1 MISDLDKPTINSA
14 DTRPAEGTTMNISCI
29 VDGQPTP
36 TISWTM
42 NGSPLKTSENSEIFL
57 RNNTK
62 QLTIMNL
69 NRTDSGEYRCVA
81 MNSRGNVSSDGI
93 ALSVQ
98 CKKTFFHPFSFFFL
112 VNIVAFKS
120 LDKLLN
126 YLLDFLYF

>member
-1 MISDLDKPTINSA
+1 
-14 DTRPAEGTTMNISCI
+14 
-29 VDGQPTP
+29 
-36 TISWTM
+36 
-42 NGSPLKTSENSEIFL
+42 
-57 RNNTK
+57 
-62 QLTIMNL
+62 MNL

>member
-57 RNNTK
+57 RNNNK
-62 QLTIMNL
+62 QLTIMN
-69 NRTDSGEYRCVA
+69 RQWRIPMCGDEQSWKC
-81 MNSRGNVSSDGI
+81 
-93 ALSVQ
+93 
-98 CKKTFFHPFSFFFL
+98 FF
-112 VNIVAFKS
+112 
-120 LDKLLN
+120 
-126 YLLDFLYF
+126 